1 MPSASARAELPLAMF
16 LHGFLPSLLE
26 GAAVTLGV
34 ALSSLLIAALLG
46 LTGALAKL
54 SRSRIAQAVAG
65 LYTTVIRGVPD
76 LVLMLLVFY
85 GGQLGINT
93 LAPMLGHE
101 DYIDIDPFL
110 AGVLTIGFIFGAYLT
125 EAFRGAFLAVPP
137 GQREAGLA
145 FGMSPRQVLWRIT
158 LPQML
163 RHALPGISNNWL
175 VLIKSTAIVSV
186 IGLSDLM
193 TRGQQAAGTTREPFS
208 FYLAVAVIYLL
219 FTTASELGF
228 AWAQRRLAI
237 GVKEGRL

>member
-1 MPSASARAELPLAMF
+1 M

-26 GAAVTLGV
+26 GASVTLAV
-34 ALSSLLIAALLG
+34 ALSSLAVAVVLG
-46 LTGALAKL
+46 LAGALAKL
-54 SRSRIAQAVAG
+54 SRSRVAQGVAAI
-65 LYTTVIRGVPD
+65 YTTLIRGVPD
-76 LVLMLLVFY
+76 LVLMLLIFY
-85 GGQLGINT
+85 GGQLAVNT

-101 DYIDIDPFL
+101 DYIDIDPFV

-145 FGMSPRQVLWRIT
+145 FGMSRRQVLVRIT

-163 RHALPGISNNWL
+163 RHALPGVSNNWL

-208 FYLAVAVIYLL
+208 FYLAVALIYLL
-219 FTTASELGF
+219 FTSVSELAF
-228 AWAQRRLAI
+228 AWATRKLAI

>member
-1 MPSASARAELPLAMF
+1 ML

-26 GAAVTLGV
+26 GAAVTLAV
-34 ALSSLLIAALLG
+34 ALSSLAVAALLG
-46 LTGALAKL
+46 LAGALAKL
-54 SRSRIAQAVAG
+54 SRSRLARAAAG
-65 LYTTVIRGVPD
+65 LYTTLIRGVPD

-85 GGQLGINT
+85 GGQLAVNT
-93 LAPMLGHE
+93 VAPMLGHE
-101 DYIDIDPFL
+101 DYIDIDPFV

-163 RHALPGISNNWL
+163 RHALPGLSNNWL
-175 VLIKSTAIVSV
+175 VLVKSTAIVSV

-208 FYLAVAVIYLL
+208 FYLSVALIYLV
-219 FTTASELGF
+219 FTSLSELAFG
-228 AWAQRRLAI
+228 WAHRRLAI
-237 GVKEGRL
+237 GVREGRL

>member
-1 MPSASARAELPLAMF
+1 ML
-16 LHGFLPSLLE
+16 LHGFLPSLIE
-26 GAAVTLGV
+26 GAAVTLAV
-34 ALSSLLIAALLG
+34 ALSSLAVAAALG
-46 LTGALAKL
+46 LLGALAKL
-54 SRSRIAQAVAG
+54 SRSRVARGVAG
-65 LYTTVIRGVPD
+65 LYTTLIRGVPD

-101 DYIDIDPFL
+101 DYIDIDPFV

-125 EAFRGAFLAVPP
+125 ESFRGAFLAVPP

-145 FGMSPRQVLWRIT
+145 YGMSARQVLWRIT

-163 RHALPGISNNWL
+163 RHALPGLSNNWL

-208 FYLAVAVIYLL
+208 FYLAVALIYLV
-219 FTTASELGF
+219 FTSLSELAFG
-228 AWAQRRLAI
+228 WANRHLAI
-237 GVKEGRL
+237 GAKEAKL

>member
-1 MPSASARAELPLAMF
+1 MF
-16 LHGFLPSLLE
+16 LHGYLPSLLE
-26 GAAVTLGV
+26 GAVLTLGV
-34 ALSSLLIAALLG
+34 ALSSMALAMALG
-46 LTGALAKL
+46 LIGAMAKL
-54 SRSRIAQAVAG
+54 SKFRVAKG
-65 LYTTVIRGVPD
+65 LATLYTTLIRGVPD

-85 GGQLGINT
+85 GGQVAVNT
-93 LAPMLGHE
+93 VAPMLGHE
-101 DYIDIDPFL
+101 DYIDIDPFI

-137 GQREAGLA
+137 GQREAGMA
-145 FGMSPRQVLWRIT
+145 YGMNPRQVLWRIT

-193 TRGQQAAGTTREPFS
+193 TRGQQAAGNTREPFS
-208 FYLAVAVIYLL
+208 FYLAVALIYLV
-219 FTTASELGF
+219 FTSLSELGF
-228 AWAQRRLAI
+228 SWAQKHLAI

>member
-1 MPSASARAELPLAMF
+1 ML

-34 ALSSLLIAALLG
+34 ALSSLAIAAALG
-46 LTGALAKL
+46 LVGALAKL
-54 SRSRIAQAVAG
+54 SRSRVAQALAAN
-65 LYTTVIRGVPD
+65 YTTLIRGVPD
-76 LVLMLLVFY
+76 LLLMLLIFY
-85 GGQLGINT
+85 GGQLAVNT
-93 LAPMLGHE
+93 VAPMLGHE
-101 DYIDIDPFL
+101 DYIDIDPFV

-145 FGMSPRQVLWRIT
+145 FGMSSRQVLVRIT

-163 RHALPGISNNWL
+163 RHVLPALSNNWL

-208 FYLAVAVIYLL
+208 FYLAVALIYLL
-219 FTTASELGF
+219 FTSLSELGF
-228 AWAQRRLAI
+228 AWAQKRLAI

>member
-1 MPSASARAELPLAMF
+1 ML

-26 GAAVTLGV
+26 GATVTLSV
-34 ALSSLLIAALLG
+34 ALFSLAVAAALG
-46 LTGALAKL
+46 LAGALAKL
-54 SRSRIAQAVAG
+54 SRSRALRAIAG
-65 LYTTVIRGVPD
+65 TYTTLIRGVPD

-85 GGQLGINT
+85 GGQIAVNAV
-93 LAPMLGHE
+93 APLLGHE
-101 DYIDIDPFL
+101 DYIDIDPFF

-145 FGMSPRQVLWRIT
+145 YGMSPLQVLRRIT

-175 VLIKSTAIVSV
+175 VLIKSTAIVSL

-193 TRGQQAAGTTREPFS
+193 TRGKQAAGTTREPFT
-208 FYLAVAVIYLL
+208 FFLAVGLIYLV
-219 FTTASELGF
+219 FTSASELFF

-237 GVKEGRL
+237 GAREGTL

>member
-1 MPSASARAELPLAMF
+1 ML
-16 LHGFLPSLLE
+16 LHGFLPSLIE
-26 GAAVTLGV
+26 GAAVTLAV
-34 ALSSLLIAALLG
+34 ALSSLAVAAALG
-46 LTGALAKL
+46 LLGALAKL
-54 SRSRIAQAVAG
+54 SRSRAAQAVAA
-65 LYTTVIRGVPD
+65 LYTTLIRGVPD
-76 LVLMLLVFY
+76 LLLMLLVFY

-101 DYIDIDPFL
+101 DYIDIDPFV

-125 EAFRGAFLAVPP
+125 ESFRGAFLAVPP

-145 FGMSPRQVLWRIT
+145 YGMSARQVLWRIT

-163 RHALPGISNNWL
+163 RHALPGLSNNWL

-208 FYLAVAVIYLL
+208 FYLAVALIYLV
-219 FTTASELGF
+219 FTSLSELAFG
-228 AWAQRRLAI
+228 WATRHLAI
-237 GVKEGRL
+237 GAKEAKL

>member
-1 MPSASARAELPLAMF
+1 MI

-34 ALSSLLIAALLG
+34 ALSSLALAATLG
-46 LTGALAKL
+46 LLGALAKL
-54 SRSRIAQAVAG
+54 SRSRIARAIAG
-65 LYTTVIRGVPD
+65 LYTTLIRGVPD

-85 GGQLGINT
+85 GGQVAINT
-93 LAPMLGHE
+93 LAPLLGHE
-101 DYIDIDPFL
+101 DYIDIDPFV

-145 FGMSPRQVLWRIT
+145 YGMNARQVLWRIT

-163 RHALPGISNNWL
+163 RHALPGLSNNWL

-193 TRGQQAAGTTREPFS
+193 TRGQQAAGNTREPFS
-208 FYLAVAVIYLL
+208 FYLAVALIYLV
-219 FTTASELGF
+219 FTSVSELGF
-228 AWAQRRLAI
+228 AWAQKRLAI
-237 GVKEGRL
+237 GLKESRL

>member
-1 MPSASARAELPLAMF
+1 MF

-65 LYTTVIRGVPD
+65 VYTTLIRGVPD

-158 LPQML
+158 LPQMM
-163 RHALPGISNNWL
+163 RHALPAISNNWL

-208 FYLAVAVIYLL
+208 FYLAVAVIYLV
-219 FTTASELGF
+219 FTSVSELGF

>member
-1 MPSASARAELPLAMF
+1 ML

-26 GAAVTLGV
+26 GSAVTLAV
-34 ALSSLLIAALLG
+34 ALSSLAIAALLG
-46 LTGALAKL
+46 LVGALAKL
-54 SRSRIAQAVAG
+54 SRSRIARGVAAT
-65 LYTTVIRGVPD
+65 YTTLIRGVPD

-85 GGQLGINT
+85 GGQLAVNAI
-93 LAPMLGHE
+93 APMLGHE
-101 DYIDIDPFL
+101 DYIDIDPFV

-145 FGMSPRQVLWRIT
+145 YGMSPRQVLWRIT

-175 VLIKSTAIVSV
+175 VLIKSTAIVSI

-193 TRGQQAAGTTREPFS
+193 TRGKQAAGTTREPFT
-208 FYLAVAVIYLL
+208 FFLAVALIYLV
-219 FTTASELGF
+219 FTSVSELVF
-228 AWAQRRLAI
+228 AWAQKRLAI
-237 GVKEGRL
+237 GTRAGRL

>member
-1 MPSASARAELPLAMF
+1 ML

-46 LTGALAKL
+46 LLGALAKL
-54 SRSRIAQAVAG
+54 SRSRIAQSVAG
-65 LYTTVIRGVPD
+65 LYTTLIRGVPD

-85 GGQLGINT
+85 GGQIAINT
-93 LAPMLGHE
+93 VAPMLGHE
-101 DYIDIDPFL
+101 DYIDIDPFV
-110 AGVLTIGFIFGAYLT
+110 AGSLTIGFIFGAYLT
-125 EAFRGAFLAVPP
+125 ESFRGAFLAVPA

-145 FGMSPRQVLWRIT
+145 FGMSPARVLWRIT

-175 VLIKSTAIVSV
+175 VLIKSTAIVSI

-208 FYLAVAVIYLL
+208 FYLAVAVIYLV
-219 FTTASELGF
+219 FTSVSELAF
-228 AWAQRRLAI
+228 SWAQKRLAI

>member
-1 MPSASARAELPLAMF
+1 MI

-46 LTGALAKL
+46 LSGALAKL

-65 LYTTVIRGVPD
+65 VYTTLIRGVPD

-158 LPQML
+158 LPQMM
-163 RHALPGISNNWL
+163 RHALPAISNNWL

-208 FYLAVAVIYLL
+208 FYLAVAVIYLV
-219 FTTASELGF
+219 FTSVSELGF
-228 AWAQRRLAI
+228 AWAQRHLAI